1 MTGDMRKIAKFLA
14 ASAVV
19 IPVSIGMGVG
29 SANAWAD
36 QTCANGKVCLFQS
49 SVWNGTK
56 YSNNYAATYVG
67 DAANDPTSNI
77 VGYTTNPA
85 YRYVMFYEHL
95 NFGGNS
101 FYMKEGQAI
110 SYLADIAYPGG
121 GNWDNRISSHDEA
134 Y

>member
-1 MTGDMRKIAKFLA
+1 MKKLLSIVA
-14 ASAVV
+14 AGVV
-19 IPVSIGMGVG
+19 AIPVMIGANAGA
-29 SANAWAD
+29 ANAWAD
-36 QTCANGKVCLFQS
+36 QTCGNGQVCLFQS

-56 YSNNYAATYVG
+56 YSNKYATSWVSSG
-67 DAANDPTSNI
+67 ANDPTSNI
-77 VGYTTNPA
+77 VGYTTNPS
-85 YRYVMFYEHL
+85 YRYVTFFEHL

-121 GNWDNRISSHDEA
+121 GNWDNRISSHDES